1 MMGCNVSNVV
11 EKGREKQKKVKILR
25 SDKGLSIDDNEVLKK
40 KTFPRN
46 RTTQIGATL
55 DNIKK
60 INAFDKKR
68 MLKEVLKTAKIKEI
82 DDDSLISFPED
93 ETFYDIPETMSD
105 LDYGYELVKI

>member
-1 MMGCNVSNVV
+1 MGCNVSNIV
-11 EKGREKQKKVKILR
+11 EKGREKQKKVKTLR
-25 SDKGLSIDDNEVLKK
+25 SNKGLSIDDNEVLKK

-46 RTTQIGATL
+46 IMTKNG

-105 LDYGYELVKI
+105 LDYGHELIKI